1 LADFGNLNL
10 TITHVEEFPIIVEL
24 VDDKGDIESTVY
36 EIEKST
42 VNFRLITP
50 GSYFIRLVYDKNAN
64 GKWDTGNFLKGLKPE
79 LVLYEAQPVEIRANW
94 DV

>member
-1 LADFGNLNL
+1 MIKETLNL
-10 TITHVEEFPIIVEL
+10 Q
-24 VDDKGDIESTVY
+24 Y
-36 EIEKST
+36 MKSKNPR
-42 VNFRLITP
+42 VNFRLITL